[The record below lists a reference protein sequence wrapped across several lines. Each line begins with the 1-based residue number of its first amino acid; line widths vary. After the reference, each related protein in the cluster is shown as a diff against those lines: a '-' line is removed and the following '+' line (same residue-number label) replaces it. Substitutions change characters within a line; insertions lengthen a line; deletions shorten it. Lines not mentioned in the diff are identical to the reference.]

1 MASCI
6 HCGKE
11 TELYEAGIPICLACI
26 NEQEEGKRGH
36 SGKWPRQPP
45 YAPGEDS
52 DQETH

>member
-11 TELYEAGIPICLACI
+11 TELYEAGIPTCLACI
-26 NEQEEGKRGH
+26 NDQERKGGH

-45 YAPGEDS
+45 RPVGEDS
-52 DQETH
+52 DRETH